1 VPGLIPHAVSSPPT
15 PGLPP
20 VSGEPDGQ
28 AVTLDLLRR
37 YDRPGPRYTS
47 YPTAVE
53 FHEGFG
59 ADTYAAHLARAA
71 AVPDAPLSLY
81 LHLPF
86 CESRCAFCGCSVIV
100 TKKRHVA
107 EQYLG
112 YLVREIAMVAA
123 ALRGRRR
130 VVQYH
135 WGGGTP
141 SYLSPAQMQR
151 LHEAVRAHFDLDPT
165 GELALEVDP
174 RVTSFE
180 QLETLRALGFNR
192 LSLGVQDFDADV
204 QQAVNRLQSVE
215 ATGALVEH
223 ARALGFGSINV
234 DLIYGLP
241 RQALDSFARTID
253 TVIALRPDRVAAYS
267 FAHVPWIRAHQKLL
281 KVEELPSADRKLQLF
296 VEARARFLAAGYA
309 PIGMDHFAL
318 PGDELALAAAAGT
331 LHRNFMGY
339 TTRPAPDM
347 IGLGVSAI
355 GDVAGAFAQ
364 NTKKLSTYY
373 AALDAGRFPVE
384 RGYALDADDRLRR
397 HVVTQLMC
405 NLQLDTRE
413 VERRFDV
420 DFGDYFAREQAEL
433 AEGPIAHGFLRDDG
447 GLLRVTPRGRL
458 FVRNVCMIFDRHLRE
473 KRAATPVFS
482 RTV

>member
-1 VPGLIPHAVSSPPT
+1 MEAGVFFAG
-15 PGLPP
+15 
-20 VSGEPDGQ
+20 
-28 AVTLDLLRR
+28 R
-37 YDRPGPRYTS
+37 YD
-47 YPTAVE
+47 
-53 FHEGFG
+53 
-59 ADTYAAHLARAA
+59 
-71 AVPDAPLSLY
+71 
-81 LHLPF
+81 
-86 CESRCAFCGCSVIV
+86 
-100 TKKRHVA
+100 
-107 EQYLG
+107 
-112 YLVREIAMVAA
+112 
-123 ALRGRRR
+123 
-130 VVQYH
+130 
-135 WGGGTP
+135 
-141 SYLSPAQMQR
+141 
-151 LHEAVRAHFDLDPT
+151 
-165 GELALEVDP
+165 
-174 RVTSFE
+174 
-180 QLETLRALGFNR
+180 
-192 LSLGVQDFDADV
+192 
-204 QQAVNRLQSVE
+204 
-215 ATGALVEH
+215 
-223 ARALGFGSINV
+223 
-234 DLIYGLP
+234 
-241 RQALDSFARTID
+241 
-253 TVIALRPDRVAAYS
+253 
-267 FAHVPWIRAHQKLL
+267 
-281 KVEELPSADRKLQLF
+281 
-296 VEARARFLAAGYA
+296 EARARFLAAGYA